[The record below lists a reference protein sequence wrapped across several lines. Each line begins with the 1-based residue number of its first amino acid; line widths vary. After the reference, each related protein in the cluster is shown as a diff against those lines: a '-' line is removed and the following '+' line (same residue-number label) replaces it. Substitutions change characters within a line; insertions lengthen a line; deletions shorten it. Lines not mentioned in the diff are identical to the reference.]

1 MYFELFAYVR
11 TGRRPVAI
19 GPEISK
25 YMPREP
31 RVHTTEI
38 TVNSPRPLLPLSVH
52 LLGFRVL
59 APRRVL
65 AFATVPYR
73 RDRERTGRVPEKSSS
88 QDLAQA
94 LSKAHS
100 RLR

>member
-31 RVHTTEI
+31 RVHTTDL

-59 APRRVL
+59 SL
-65 AFATVPYR
+65 QISYC
-73 RDRERTGRVPEKSSS
+73 SSAIS
-88 QDLAQA
+88 AGSGSGYSGDGHNPQEV
-94 LSKAHS
+94 
-100 RLR
+100 